1 MKSIMKYVLQQKNDY
16 GKLPFF
22 DYLRDETLSARD
34 RLAFYPCMAHF
45 ILSFGD
51 LNRYV
56 LMDRTTT
63 DPYQKIINSHALACA
78 RHWSLYLEDFTKL
91 GLDGVC
97 APSDVLRFLW
107 SNETSVNR
115 LLSTRLAY
123 LVYKTESKLRLAI
136 IGAIEET
143 SNILFALT
151 TPLAGQIAQETGQE
165 LRYLGDF
172 HFALQTDHAMGGAL
186 FDLLEIELNE
196 DEQQRAIALVNEVF
210 ALFIE
215 WTEELHRFVKNQ
227 LQMQAQAHVQSVSAT
242 PKQMMA
248 APKTLALAAQLNIRA
263 QGMLG
268 GCFTLN

>member
-1 MKSIMKYVLQQKNDY
+1 MRSILKYVLQQKTDY
-16 GKLPFF
+16 SKLPFF

-51 LNRYV
+51 LNRFV
-56 LMDRTTT
+56 LIDQSSL
-63 DPYQKIINSHALACA
+63 DPYQKIINSHALEGSK
-78 RHWSLYLEDFTKL
+78 HWPWYLEDFTKL

-115 LLSTRLAY
+115 LLSTRLAH

-136 IGAIEET
+136 IEAIEET
-143 SNILFALT
+143 GNILFSLT
-151 TPLAGQIAQETGQE
+151 TPLARQVEQETGQQ

-172 HFALQTDHAMGGAL
+172 HFSLHPDNPAGAPL
-186 FDLLEIELNE
+186 YELLEIELNE
-196 DEQQRAIALVNEVF
+196 EEQQRAMALVKEVF

-215 WTEELHRFVKNQ
+215 WTEELHRFVKQQ
-227 LQMQAQAHVQSVSAT
+227 LQIQAQSDLEAQSGPDDQAQALT
-242 PKQMMA
+242 PEPGPHTMA
-248 APKTLALAAQLNIRA
+248 APVTLALAA
-263 QGMLG
+263 
-268 GCFTLN
+268 

>member
-1 MKSIMKYVLQQKNDY
+1 MKSILKYVLQQKNQY

-56 LMDRTTT
+56 LMDRSST
-63 DPYQKIINSHALACA
+63 DPYQKMINSHALEGAQ
-78 RHWSLYLEDFTKL
+78 HWPLYLEDFTKL

-107 SNETSVNR
+107 GHETSVNR
-115 LLSTRLAY
+115 LLSTRLAH

-143 SNILFALT
+143 ANILFALT
-151 TPLAGQIAQETGQE
+151 TPLARQIGRETGQE

-172 HFALQTDHAMGGAL
+172 HFALETGHAMRGGYC
-186 FDLLEIELNE
+186 DLLEIELNE

-215 WTEELHRFVKNQ
+215 WTEELYRFVQKQ
-227 LQMQAQAHVQSVSAT
+227 LQMQAQVAANS
-242 PKQMMA
+242 A
-248 APKTLALAAQLNIRA
+248 APEQFNDAPETMALAA
-263 QGMLG
+263 
-268 GCFTLN
+268 